1 MYVPITS
8 PAGFLAGT
16 DSAGF
21 PVSSNSL
28 NEVVSIGTSF
38 STPLIVV
45 LPGLNVTSLDCSTP
59 CTSVESA
66 GVALGVTPTILG
78 V

>member
-1 MYVPITS
+1 M
-8 PAGFLAGT
+8 
-16 DSAGF
+16 
-21 PVSSNSL
+21 
-28 NEVVSIGTSF
+28 NESVLSGTSF

-59 CTSVESA
+59 CTSVVSA
-66 GVALGVTPTILG
+66 GSAVGVTPTIVG